1 LTFSSKS
8 SIIYA
13 YSTGDLHMGMFYG
26 SLNHTTSGRKKKR
39 RLSVKK
45 NTSKTFTPLTTRP
58 KTYADVRRESDIRY
72 PSRDDTIG
80 STARK
85 EPQRYTGTLIRG
97 IATMHKSNA
106 VPVTS
111 DQQAIDISRMAK

>member
-1 LTFSSKS
+1 
-8 SIIYA
+8 
-13 YSTGDLHMGMFYG
+13 MGMFYG

-39 RLSVKK
+39 RPNVKK
-45 NTSKTFTPLTTRP
+45 GTCKTFTEFTART
-58 KTYADVRRESDIRY
+58 KTYADVRRESDIHY

-80 STARK
+80 STARR
-85 EPQRYTGTLIRG
+85 EPPRYTGTLIRG

>member
-1 LTFSSKS
+1 
-8 SIIYA
+8 
-13 YSTGDLHMGMFYG
+13 MVMFNG
-26 SLNHTTSGRKKKR
+26 SLNYTTSGRKKKR
-39 RLSVKK
+39 RPSVKK
-45 NTSKTFTPLTTRP
+45 TASKTFTPLTART

-72 PSRDDTIG
+72 PSRDDTTG
-80 STARK
+80 STPRR
-85 EPQRYTGTLIRG
+85 ESPRYTGTLIRG

>member
-1 LTFSSKS
+1 M
-8 SIIYA
+8 
-13 YSTGDLHMGMFYG
+13 TGDFYMGMFYG
-26 SLNHTTSGRKKKR
+26 SLNYTTSGRKRR

-45 NTSKTFTPLTTRP
+45 NSPKAFVESTTNKP
-58 KTYADVRRESDIRY
+58 KTYADVRRETDIKY
-72 PSRDDTIG
+72 PSRDDSTG
-80 STARK
+80 STPRQ
-85 EPQRYTGTLIRG
+85 EPQQYTGTLVRG

>member
-1 LTFSSKS
+1 
-8 SIIYA
+8 
-13 YSTGDLHMGMFYG
+13 MGMFYG
-26 SLNHTTSGRKKKR
+26 SMNYTPSGRKRKR
-39 RLSVKK
+39 RPSVRKS
-45 NTSKTFTPLTTRP
+45 TTKTFTEFTTRA
-58 KTYADVRRESDIRY
+58 KTNADVRRESDVHY
-72 PSRDDTIG
+72 PSRDETTG
-80 STARK
+80 STPRR

>member
-1 LTFSSKS
+1 MTRDF
-8 SIIYA
+8 Y
-13 YSTGDLHMGMFYG
+13 MGMFYG
-26 SLNHTTSGRKKKR
+26 SLNYTTSGRKRR

-45 NTSKTFTPLTTRP
+45 NSPKAFVESTTNKP
-58 KTYADVRRESDIRY
+58 KTYADVRRETDIKY
-72 PSRDDTIG
+72 PSRDDSTG
-80 STARK
+80 STPRQ
-85 EPQRYTGTLIRG
+85 EPQQYTGTLVRG

>member
-1 LTFSSKS
+1 MTRDF
-8 SIIYA
+8 Y
-13 YSTGDLHMGMFYG
+13 MGMFYG
-26 SLNHTTSGRKKKR
+26 SLNYTTSGRKRR

-45 NTSKTFTPLTTRP
+45 NSPKTFVTSTANKP
-58 KTYADVRRESDIRY
+58 KTYADVRRETDIKY
-72 PSRDDTIG
+72 PSRDDSTG
-80 STARK
+80 STPRQ
-85 EPQRYTGTLIRG
+85 EPQQYTGTLVRG

>member
-1 LTFSSKS
+1 
-8 SIIYA
+8 
-13 YSTGDLHMGMFYG
+13 MGMFYG

-45 NTSKTFTPLTTRP
+45 NAAKTFTPFTTRT
-58 KTYADVRRESDIRY
+58 KTYADVRRESDIHY

-80 STARK
+80 STARR

>member
-1 LTFSSKS
+1 
-8 SIIYA
+8 
-13 YSTGDLHMGMFYG
+13 MGMFYG
-26 SLNHTTSGRKKKR
+26 SLNYTTSGRKRR

-45 NTSKTFTPLTTRP
+45 NSPKAFVASTANKP
-58 KTYADVRRESDIRY
+58 KTYADVRRETDIKY
-72 PSRDDTIG
+72 PSRDDSTG
-80 STARK
+80 STPRQ
-85 EPQRYTGTLIRG
+85 EPQQYTGTLVRG

>member
-1 LTFSSKS
+1 
-8 SIIYA
+8 
-13 YSTGDLHMGMFYG
+13 MGMFYG
-26 SLNHTTSGRKKKR
+26 SLNYTTAGRKRR

-45 NTSKTFTPLTTRP
+45 NSPKAFVESTTNKP
-58 KTYADVRRESDIRY
+58 KTYADVRRETDIKY
-72 PSRDDTIG
+72 PSRDDSTG
-80 STARK
+80 STPRQ
-85 EPQRYTGTLIRG
+85 EPQQYTGTLVRG